1 MSDVEL
7 LTWLNHDRARTEE
20 LGERAA
26 RLRHLKELRARARRS
41 GALVSLFASAF
52 SAGAAAA
59 FLAIGVPHAPAIFL
73 IVSLLAAGGGYIIW
87 EAR

>member
-1 MSDVEL
+1 MCDVEI

-26 RLRHLKELRARARRS
+26 RLRHLKECRARARRD
-41 GALVSLFASAF
+41 GALVSICASAF
-52 SAGAAAA
+52 SAGAATA

-73 IVSLLAAGGGYIIW
+73 IVALLAAGGGWIVW
-87 EAR
+87 NAR

>member
-1 MSDVEL
+1 MSDVEI
-7 LTWLNHDRARTEE
+7 LTWENHDRARTEE

-26 RLRHLKELRARARRS
+26 RLRHLKERRARARRD
-41 GALVSLFASAF
+41 GALVSICASAF

-59 FLAIGVPHAPAIFL
+59 FLAIGIQHAPAIFL
-73 IVSLLAAGGGYIIW
+73 IVALLAAGGGYIIW